1 MIISEICK
9 IFKDEDVTF
18 GEQRTQVRVVVFPR
32 TENSGASCCAGFQL
46 KLIGAGN
53 SHTNL
58 HLMNISCVFS

>member
-1 MIISEICK
+1 
-9 IFKDEDVTF
+9 
-18 GEQRTQVRVVVFPR
+18 VRVVVFPR